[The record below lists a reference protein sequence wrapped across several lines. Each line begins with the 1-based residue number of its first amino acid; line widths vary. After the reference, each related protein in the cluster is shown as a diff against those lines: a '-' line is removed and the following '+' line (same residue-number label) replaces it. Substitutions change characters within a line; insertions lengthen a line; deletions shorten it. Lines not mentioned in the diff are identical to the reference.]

1 EAQRRALLARHRD
14 AVAAVAEDGLRML
27 GALAVPA
34 RVVANRRPIL
44 VRVAPLEAAEFDE
57 PGARVGAA
65 EPGDLRDADA
75 LPGRD
80 GGPAFDAMVP
90 DPELR
95 RGQAA
100 EVGERKIERPRH
112 EAVHAQPPAGRS
124 GGIVAGHFVQGKL
137 SLRSES
143 PGGFFGGE
151 LSRAED
157 CALHAV
163 VEPLRE
169 PENAL
174 VWFARV
180 TPQRKQREAEER
192 PSRDGHARRPPV
204 KIDASARG

>member
-1 EAQRRALLARHRD
+1 M
-14 AVAAVAEDGLRML
+14 LRTL
-27 GALAVPA
+27 VIPA
-34 RVVANRRPIL
+34 RVVGNGRCIF

-65 EPGDLRDADA
+65 KPGDLRDTHA
-75 LPGRD
+75 LPRRD

-90 DPELR
+90 DAELR
-95 RGQAA
+95 RRQAP
-100 EVGERKIERPRH
+100 EVGERKIEPPRH
-112 EAVHAQPPAGRS
+112 EATDTQLPVGRG
-124 GGIVAGHFVQGKL
+124 GGIVVGDFVQRKG
-137 SLRSES
+137 SLRRES

-151 LSRAED
+151 LPRAKERT
-157 CALHAV
+157 LHAV

-169 PENAL
+169 PEKAL

-204 KIDASARG
+204 KIDASAR

>member
-1 EAQRRALLARHRD
+1 MLHTLAI
-14 AVAAVAEDGLRML
+14 
-27 GALAVPA
+27 PA
-34 RVVANRRPIL
+34 RVVANERPIR

-65 EPGDLRDADA
+65 KPGDLRDTHA

-90 DPELR
+90 DAELR

-100 EVGERKIERPRH
+100 EVGERKIEPPRH
-112 EAVHAQPPAGRS
+112 EAVHAQLPVGRG
-124 GGIVAGHFVQGKL
+124 GGILVGDFVQRKG
-137 SLRSES
+137 SLRRES
-143 PGGFFGGE
+143 PRGFFAGE
-151 LSRAED
+151 LSRAKQP
-157 CALHAV
+157 ALHAV

-169 PENAL
+169 PEEAL

-204 KIDASARG
+204 KIEASARG